1 MAEGTRQN
9 AVSRHKRQT
18 TLASGGK
25 LRVIPGPWLGI
36 RACRYDVRASLVPLQ
51 FIELLFHTAV
61 EVWDGCKMRNASCSC
76 VKREE
81 SGDEHNR

>member
-51 FIELLFHTAV
+51 FIELLFTLPSKFGMDAKCEMRAV
-61 EVWDGCKMRNASCSC
+61 AV
-76 VKREE
+76 
-81 SGDEHNR
+81 